1 MKVPQPDRPYIFF
14 GAKTAATFSLLNGEL
29 LCHPFSSP
37 SRNECPLLGVK
48 RTCRFAPQMSAYDPK
63 RTSDPGSRRKSTGT
77 RNMCY
82 DCSVSLGLAKELR
95 NAGFPNIQDLQ
106 HRQGR
111 QFLASDGRVSVY
123 SLGEL
128 APPENWFI
136 PTLEELI
143 EACEKKEGYDHFS
156 LEHQQ
161 LGWFA
166 SIEAQDEQTYSGSHQ
181 ATAEE
186 AVARLWLALKKQ

>member
-1 MKVPQPDRPYIFF
+1 M
-14 GAKTAATFSLLNGEL
+14 
-29 LCHPFSSP
+29 SP
-37 SRNECPLLGVK
+37 E
-48 RTCRFAPQMSAYDPK
+48 
-63 RTSDPGSRRKSTGT
+63 
-77 RNMCY
+77 
-82 DCSVSLGLAKELR
+82 LAKELR

-111 QFLASDGRVSVY
+111 QFLASDGRMSV

-143 EACEKKEGYDHFS
+143 EVCEKKEGY
-156 LEHQQ
+156 EHAQ

-166 SIEAQDEQTYSGSHQ
+166 SIEAQDEQTYNGSHQ
-181 ATAEE
+181 PTAEE